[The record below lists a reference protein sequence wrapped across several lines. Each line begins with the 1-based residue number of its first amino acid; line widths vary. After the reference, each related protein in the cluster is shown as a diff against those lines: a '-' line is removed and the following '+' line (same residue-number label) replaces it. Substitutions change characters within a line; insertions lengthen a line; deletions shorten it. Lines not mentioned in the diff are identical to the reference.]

1 MRSGKP
7 ADRLPVR
14 VVVLMALA
22 TSAVTGVLTG
32 CTTVSSGTP
41 TAAGHRTTGP
51 AAPTNGAA
59 GITLPPRPAD
69 VSLTGVDPCQ
79 LLTTAQQRSLHLV
92 AGREGLPDQLA
103 NNSPSCDYRPDDP
116 TSAGEYAVVVD
127 ATEGIRLFGDQNLAN
142 NVRQV
147 TVGGFPALDVTLKPP
162 DLLQGCT
169 TAVSVADS
177 QMFLVNLGQ
186 PDQGT
191 TTTQSCADTERVAA
205 AVLATARTLK

>member
-7 ADRLPVR
+7 AERLPVR
-14 VVVLMALA
+14 LVVSMALTTWLLA
-22 TSAVTGVLTG
+22 G
-32 CTTVSSGTP
+32 CTTVSTGTP
-41 TAAGHRTTGP
+41 SAADRPATAS

-69 VSLTGVDPCQ
+69 VSLTGVDPCR
-79 LLTTAQQRSLHLV
+79 LLTPAQQRTFHLA
-92 AGREGLPDQLA
+92 AGRKGLPDQLA
-103 NNSPSCDYRPDDP
+103 NNSPTCDYRPADP
-116 TSAGEYAVVVD
+116 TSAAEYAVVVD
-127 ATEGIRLFGDQNLAN
+127 TAEGIRLFGNENLAN

-169 TAVSVADS
+169 TAVSVADG